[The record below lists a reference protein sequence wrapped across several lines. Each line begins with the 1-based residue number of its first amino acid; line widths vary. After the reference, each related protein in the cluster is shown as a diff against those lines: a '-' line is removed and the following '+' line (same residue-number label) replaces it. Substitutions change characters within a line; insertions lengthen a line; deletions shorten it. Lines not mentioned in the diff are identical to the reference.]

1 MEEALREKVAGVRE
15 SIVEAGLLEIY
26 RYVPPPLLEA
36 FDPEA
41 IDDIDEFLDW
51 VAKARYIQELEE
63 GIVTRAIVKAF
74 PE

>member
-1 MEEALREKVAGVRE
+1 MD
-15 SIVEAGLLEIY
+15 SGLLEIY
-26 RYVPPPLLEA
+26 HFIPPPLLEA

>member
-1 MEEALREKVAGVRE
+1 M
-15 SIVEAGLLEIY
+15 VEAGLLEIY
-26 RYVPPPLLEA
+26 RFLPPPLLED

-41 IDDIDEFLDW
+41 MDDLGSFLEW

-63 GIVTRAIVKAF
+63 GILTRAIVKAF